1 MRRGQGLPGSPD
13 GTLEAVAVKN
23 MDYDY
28 VGAAERYCLERVQRA
43 LRGQPGPH
51 HIIELV
57 EALHR
62 TQMATWTSASFAS
75 KSLAS
80 WACHSQPPDLVITCR

>member
-43 LRGQPGPH
+43 LRDQSGPH

-57 EALHR
+57 EALPWQNTGGDMDIR
-62 TQMATWTSASFAS
+62 LIC
-75 KSLAS
+75 K
-80 WACHSQPPDLVITCR
+80 